1 MFIWLVPFK
10 MIFSGTQIF
19 SKYLMM
25 MYFHEYPKM
34 QHAHPIC
41 QATLLYKWI
50 YLLINVGRFKDNIES
65 VTTQVVR
72 GYGKKS

>member
-1 MFIWLVPFK
+1 
-10 MIFSGTQIF
+10 
-19 SKYLMM
+19 MM